1 MSSDK
6 LRKYLAYYQKT
17 LRDDPENIEARL
29 RLAALFRE
37 MGQLAHAIDEYV
49 TASKLLAAQGLP
61 LEAIA
66 ACKAVLELDPSHT
79 EVQFFLARLFAQAP
93 DAAGRNARV
102 ARPIHAAQPPRVP
115 ELPEARPD
123 IRLEVL
129 DTDELDAF
137 SRSGE
142 RAITLHQAKSVDSD
156 DEVGEV
162 SEVEDHDDNDLPTS
176 VLAAVSVELDVS
188 SLDEPSLAD
197 DSPTEQREPRSFD
210 VREETSPARRVG
222 AISSVES
229 SDATVVAELRTH
241 DALRSDSERQSLQ
254 VSPDLIEELRSTQAI
269 DPEEL
274 AVLEQMSAAPGAEAL
289 LQRERRDTLH
299 LGHASG
305 APRST
310 GAWHP
315 YDRSLREQ
323 IPVDVLRT
331 EEMDAF
337 SREDGVEDTINEESF
352 EVGVF
357 NLESVDLDEQT
368 DAILDTLDAE
378 RDFEFSTMTPAE
390 ALEGQSRTKVT
401 IRREELPVIP
411 LFSGLNQF
419 GFVELLREAKLRDVP
434 AGETILSPGHGQRSL
449 FILVGGEAE
458 AFKLQRGEQMHLSF
472 FGEGDFFGEF
482 GLLTGRDG
490 AASVRARTDLRVLE
504 VTEPMVAKIAELD
517 PEIWD
522 TLWDYYH
529 IRMLNNL
536 MVSDE
541 IFRHLEPD
549 VRDEVIDWFV
559 LEEYE
564 VGAAVLTPEEPC
576 GHVYLVLF
584 GELEIAPV
592 DALLPK
598 KVLREGEFFGFVA
611 SLSDEVCK
619 AHVTALKECVLL
631 CLPSREFRMLTRQN
645 RAVASEIRS
654 LLRERIRRND
664 LFLTGITRY
673 ADTGVD

>member
-37 MGQLAHAIDEYV
+37 MGQIAHAIDEYV

-102 ARPIHAAQPPRVP
+102 ARPINAVAAPRVP
-115 ELPEARPD
+115 DLPEARPD
-123 IRLEVL
+123 VRFEVL
-129 DTDELDAF
+129 NTDELDAF

-156 DEVGEV
+156 EGDSEA
-162 SEVEDHDDNDLPTS
+162 SEVEEDEEEFDDDLPTS
-176 VLAAVSVELDVS
+176 VLAAVSADIELP

-197 DSPTEQREPRSFD
+197 DSPTEQRDARSTEVGED
-210 VREETSPARRVG
+210 TSPARRAG
-222 AISSVES
+222 TTGPPES

-241 DALRSDSERQSLQ
+241 DALRIDSERQSLQ
-254 VSPDLIEELRSTQAI
+254 VSPELIEELRSTQAI
-269 DPEEL
+269 DPDEL
-274 AVLEQMSAAPGAEAL
+274 AVLEQMSAAPSAETF
-289 LQRERRDTLH
+289 R
-299 LGHASG
+299 AS
-305 APRST
+305 APQAA

-315 YDRSLREQ
+315 YDRALREQ
-323 IPVDVLRT
+323 VPIDVLRT

-337 SREDGVEDTINEESF
+337 SRDDAEDTVNEESF

-357 NLESVDLDEQT
+357 ALEDVDLDEQT
-368 DAILDTLDAE
+368 DAILDTLGAE
-378 RDFEFSTMTPAE
+378 RDLELSTLTPPG
-390 ALEGQSRTKVT
+390 ALEAQSKTRIT

-434 AGETILSPGHGQRSL
+434 AGETILSPGHAQRAL
-449 FILVGGEAE
+449 FILVDGEAE
-458 AFKLQRGEQMHLSF
+458 AFKIQRGEHIHLSF

-504 VTEPMVAKIAELD
+504 VTEAMIAKIAELD

-541 IFRHLEPD
+541 IFRHLD
-549 VRDEVIDWFV
+549 AKVRDEVIDWFA
-559 LEEYE
+559 LEEHE
-564 VGAAVLTPEEPC
+564 VGGAVLTPEEPC

-584 GELEIAPV
+584 GELEIVPV
-592 DALLPK
+592 DAQLPR

-611 SLSDEVCK
+611 SLSDEPCK
-619 AHVTALKECVLL
+619 AQVSALKESVLL
-631 CLPSREFRMLTRQN
+631 CLPSREFRTLTRQN
-645 RAVASEIRS
+645 RAVASEIRA